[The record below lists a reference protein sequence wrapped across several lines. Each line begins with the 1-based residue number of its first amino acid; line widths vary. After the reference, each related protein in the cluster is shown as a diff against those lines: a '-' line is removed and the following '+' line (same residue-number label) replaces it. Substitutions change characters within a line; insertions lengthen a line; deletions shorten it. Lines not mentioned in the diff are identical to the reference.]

1 MTVQSRSVRTRQSW
15 RRRSSLTWTGSWRPP
30 TAATLP
36 VPIEVGEDR
45 RWSAADTERLFKRM
59 GRTVPTAP
67 TEQRLTD
74 VLAEAVRLQNA
85 LRAWLASPAEE
96 SPPA

>member
-1 MTVQSRSVRTRQSW
+1 MPDPAELAEALLTDLDRFLEAAD
-15 RRRSSLTWTGSWRPP
+15 RRH
-30 TAATLP
+30 LP
-36 VPIEVGEDR
+36 VQIELGEDR

-67 TEQRLTD
+67 AEQRLTD

-85 LRAWLASPAEE
+85 LRVWLASPAEE

>member
-1 MTVQSRSVRTRQSW
+1 MSDPAELAEALLTDLDRFLEAAD
-15 RRRSSLTWTGSWRPP
+15 RRH
-30 TAATLP
+30 LP
-36 VPIEVGEDR
+36 VQIEVGEDR

-59 GRTVPTAP
+59 GRSVPTAP
-67 TEQRLTD
+67 AEQRLTD

-85 LRAWLASPAEE
+85 LRVWLASPAEE

>member
-1 MTVQSRSVRTRQSW
+1 MPDPAELAEALLTDLDRFLEAAD
-15 RRRSSLTWTGSWRPP
+15 RRH
-30 TAATLP
+30 LP
-36 VPIEVGEDR
+36 VQIEVGEDR

-67 TEQRLTD
+67 VEQRLTD

-85 LRAWLASPAEE
+85 LRVWLASPAEE

>member
-1 MTVQSRSVRTRQSW
+1 MADQADLAEALLADLDRFLKAAD
-15 RRRSSLTWTGSWRPP
+15 RRHT
-30 TAATLP
+30 P

-85 LRAWLASPAEE
+85 LRAWLGTSAEH
-96 SPPA
+96 PPPDAAG

>member
-1 MTVQSRSVRTRQSW
+1 MSDPAELAEALLTDLDRFLEAAD
-15 RRRSSLTWTGSWRPP
+15 RRHS
-30 TAATLP
+30 P

-67 TEQRLTD
+67 AEQRLTD

-85 LRAWLASPAEE
+85 LRAWLETAADRPQT
-96 SPPA
+96 

>member
-1 MTVQSRSVRTRQSW
+1 MSDPAKLAEALLTDLDRFLEAAD
-15 RRRSSLTWTGSWRPP
+15 RRH
-30 TAATLP
+30 LP
-36 VPIEVGEDR
+36 VQIEVGEDR

-59 GRTVPTAP
+59 GRTVPAAP
-67 TEQRLTD
+67 AEQRLTD

-85 LRAWLASPAEE
+85 LRVWLASPAEE

>member
-1 MTVQSRSVRTRQSW
+1 MSDPAELAEALLTDLDRFLEAAD
-15 RRRSSLTWTGSWRPP
+15 RRH
-30 TAATLP
+30 LP
-36 VPIEVGEDR
+36 VQIEVGEDR

-67 TEQRLTD
+67 AEQRLTD

-85 LRAWLASPAEE
+85 LRVWLASPAEE
-96 SPPA
+96 SPTA

>member
-1 MTVQSRSVRTRQSW
+1 VSDPAELAEALLTDLDRFLEAAD
-15 RRRSSLTWTGSWRPP
+15 RRH
-30 TAATLP
+30 LP
-36 VPIEVGEDR
+36 VQIEVGEDR

-67 TEQRLTD
+67 AEQRLTD

-85 LRAWLASPAEE
+85 LRVWLASPAEE

>member
-1 MTVQSRSVRTRQSW
+1 MSGRPCDPYNRGVHDPAELAEALLNDLNRFLEAAD
-15 RRRSSLTWTGSWRPP
+15 RRH
-30 TAATLP
+30 TL

-59 GRTVPTAP
+59 GRTVPMPPA
-67 TEQRLTD
+67 EQRLTD

-85 LRAWLASPAEE
+85 LRAWLSDPAR
-96 SPPA
+96 

>member
-1 MTVQSRSVRTRQSW
+1 MSDHAELAEALLADLERFLEAAD
-15 RRRSSLTWTGSWRPP
+15 RRH
-30 TAATLP
+30 LP

-45 RWSAADTERLFKRM
+45 RWSAADTQRLFQRM

-85 LRAWLASPAEE
+85 LRAWLDDPAQ
-96 SPPA
+96 

>member
-1 MTVQSRSVRTRQSW
+1 VPDPAELAEALLTDLDRFLEAAD
-15 RRRSSLTWTGSWRPP
+15 RRH
-30 TAATLP
+30 LP
-36 VPIEVGEDR
+36 VQIEVGEDR

-59 GRTVPTAP
+59 GRSVPTAP
-67 TEQRLTD
+67 AEQRLTD

-85 LRAWLASPAEE
+85 LRVWLASPAEE

>member
-1 MTVQSRSVRTRQSW
+1 MSV
-15 RRRSSLTWTGSWRPP
+15 
-30 TAATLP
+30 AAPGGFSAESATNPAPKRLMP

-59 GRTVPTAP
+59 GRTVPSAP
-67 TEQRLTD
+67 AEQRLTD

-85 LRAWLASPAEE
+85 LRAWLNDPAE
-96 SPPA
+96 

>member
-1 MTVQSRSVRTRQSW
+1 MSDPAELAKALLTDLDRFLEAAD
-15 RRRSSLTWTGSWRPP
+15 RRH
-30 TAATLP
+30 LP
-36 VPIEVGEDR
+36 VQIEVGEDR

-59 GRTVPTAP
+59 GRSVPTAP
-67 TEQRLTD
+67 AEQRLTD

-85 LRAWLASPAEE
+85 LRVWLASPAEE

>member
-1 MTVQSRSVRTRQSW
+1 MSDPAKLAEALLTDLDRFLEAAD
-15 RRRSSLTWTGSWRPP
+15 RRH
-30 TAATLP
+30 LP
-36 VPIEVGEDR
+36 VQIEVGEDR

-67 TEQRLTD
+67 AEQRLTD

-85 LRAWLASPAEE
+85 LRVWLASPAEE
-96 SPPA
+96 SPTA

>member
-1 MTVQSRSVRTRQSW
+1 MPDPAELAEALLTDLDRFLEAAD
-15 RRRSSLTWTGSWRPP
+15 RRH
-30 TAATLP
+30 LP
-36 VPIEVGEDR
+36 VQIEVGEDR

-59 GRTVPTAP
+59 GRSVPTAP
-67 TEQRLTD
+67 AEQRLTD

-85 LRAWLASPAEE
+85 LRVWLASPAEK

>member
-1 MTVQSRSVRTRQSW
+1 VSDPAELAEALLTDLDRFLEAAD
-15 RRRSSLTWTGSWRPP
+15 RRHS
-30 TAATLP
+30 
-36 VPIEVGEDR
+36 PIPIQVGEDR

-59 GRTVPTAP
+59 GRSVPTAP
-67 TEQRLTD
+67 AEQRLTD

-85 LRAWLASPAEE
+85 LRVWLASPAEE

>member
-1 MTVQSRSVRTRQSW
+1 VPDPAELAEALLTDLDRFLEAAD
-15 RRRSSLTWTGSWRPP
+15 RRH
-30 TAATLP
+30 LP
-36 VPIEVGEDR
+36 VQIEVGEDR

-67 TEQRLTD
+67 AEQRLTD

-85 LRAWLASPAEE
+85 LRVWLASPAEE